1 MSKVTSKL
9 QVTLPKVLAEQLGIK
24 PGDEIDWEIAGD
36 VMRVIPAA
44 KKQRDMKKDGSSLRL
59 RFFDL
64 ATRRQKQR
72 EKSLDPALLRTAKAG
87 RGWIREQLYTRGGTG
102 RH

>member
-24 PGDEIDWEIAGD
+24 PGDDLEWEVAGEVIR
-36 VMRVIPAA
+36 VMPAA
-44 KKQRDMKKDGSSLRL
+44 KKNRSTSKDSRSLRL
-59 RFFDL
+59 RVFDH

-72 EKSLDPALLRTAKAG
+72 EKSLAPELLRSAKAG
-87 RGWIREQLYTRGGTG
+87 RGWIREQLYTRGGAG

>member
-9 QVTLPKVLAEQLGIK
+9 QVTLPKTLADQLGIK
-24 PGDEIDWEIAGD
+24 PGDEIHWELAGD

-44 KKQRDMKKDGSSLRL
+44 RNKGGAARDKSLRL
-59 RFFDL
+59 RIFDQ

-72 EKSLDPALLRTAKAG
+72 EKSLEAELLGSGKAG
-87 RGWIREQLYTRGGTG
+87 RGWMREQLYNRGGAD
-102 RH
+102 